1 MPRRRRR
8 RRAKCSGRTS
18 SCPVHCGGCA
28 GAASLCTPGSPA
40 RSAFCPDSSP
50 DVSPPSP
57 PSAWRW
63 APRWPSCAFASSWRR
78 TSARCRR
85 RSVSAPGPCGGGLRP
100 PPSNRKRG
108 RTRRPARGSSI
119 GCPDPGA
126 NQRRLTVNDD
136 VKQHSEEVALFR
148 FGVIGDLVHL
158 PPGAKG
164 LYERLR
170 EKAEIDYRIP
180 GSLRGRVAPETI
192 RHWLRAYR
200 KGGLDALRPRVRAD
214 HGQSHA
220 LPREVSDLLVS
231 IKDEKRELSVQLVIR
246 EALAT
251 GKIPEGLLL
260 APSTVHRLLSRAGL
274 MAKEPGEPSSKDHRR
289 FAFEK
294 AGDLWM
300 SDVMHGPAVSVAG
313 KKRKAYLIAFIDD
326 ATRVIPYAAFALS
339 ESTAAFLPVL
349 KEAMLRRGAARR
361 LFVDNGSAFRSHQLA
376 LVCAKLGITLIHARP
391 YHAQAKGKI
400 ERWFRTVR
408 LQLLP
413 LLQPGDLQ
421 SLDALNRRLWAW
433 VEGEYHRSPHRG
445 LDGATTLDKW
455 AQVADE
461 VRYLG
466 PDIDDLFL
474 NEAKRKVAKDRTVS
488 LGGIVYEVDAALVGE
503 VITLRHDPSKPGRTV
518 QVWAK
523 GKKVQDAKV
532 VDVHANCFVR
542 REKPEGLRLADL
554 AKKED

>member
-1 MPRRRRR
+1 M
-8 RRAKCSGRTS
+8 
-18 SCPVHCGGCA
+18 
-28 GAASLCTPGSPA
+28 
-40 RSAFCPDSSP
+40 
-50 DVSPPSP
+50 
-57 PSAWRW
+57 
-63 APRWPSCAFASSWRR
+63 
-78 TSARCRR
+78 
-85 RSVSAPGPCGGGLRP
+85 
-100 PPSNRKRG
+100 
-108 RTRRPARGSSI
+108 
-119 GCPDPGA
+119 
-126 NQRRLTVNDD
+126 NDD
-136 VKQHSEEVALFR
+136 VKKHSEEVALFR

-164 LYERLR
+164 LYERLK
-170 EKAEIDYRIP
+170 EKADIDYRIP
-180 GSLRGRVAPETI
+180 GSLRVRVAPETI

-200 KGGLDALRPRVRAD
+200 KGGLDALQPRVRAD
-214 HGQSHA
+214 HGQSHT
-220 LPREVSDLLVS
+220 LPREVSDLLVA
-231 IKDEKRELSVQLVIR
+231 IKDEKRDLSVQLVIR
-246 EALAT
+246 EALAS
-251 GKIPEGLLL
+251 GKVPEGLPL

-274 MAKEPGEPSSKDHRR
+274 MAKVAGEPTSKDHRR
-289 FAFEK
+289 FVFEK

-300 SDVMHGPAVSVAG
+300 SDVMHGPSVTVAG
-313 KKRKAYLIAFIDD
+313 KKRKTYLIAFIDD
-326 ATRVIPYAAFALS
+326 ATRVVPYAAFALC
-339 ESTAAFLPVL
+339 ETTAAFLPVL
-349 KEAMLRRGAARR
+349 KEAVLRRGAARR
-361 LFVDNGSAFRSHQLA
+361 LFVDNGSVFRSHQLA

-391 YHAQAKGKI
+391 YHAAAKGKI
-400 ERWFRTVR
+400 ERWFRTAR
-408 LQLLP
+408 MQLLP
-413 LLQPGDLQ
+413 LLGPADLA
-421 SLDALNRRLWAW
+421 SLDALNRRLWTW

-445 LDGATTLDKW
+445 LDGATPLDKW

-532 VDVHANCFVR
+532 VDVHANCFVK